1 MQRMFACHANMIL
14 LDIVIIEY
22 FFYNWTLLQL
32 NIMLIDIWLIAG
44 IPPQMFSSHS
54 RHFYYRTF
62 CAFIGERRSEVLILT
77 KERSDRAQDQEE
89 DGGGGSLKE
98 VLRERAL
105 RTPVN
110 SKLSFCK
117 RQTKIALNLRS
128 VSLKSRDD

>member
-32 NIMLIDIWLIAG
+32 NIMIIDILLIAG

-98 VLRERAL
+98 VLRTREREGTTDACEL
-105 RTPVN
+105 QAFLLQETN
-110 SKLSFCK
+110 QDCAKSAFCF
-117 RQTKIALNLRS
+117 S
-128 VSLKSRDD
+128 